1 MRQYP
6 RLIVDMKKLRG
17 NVRAVNKLCENA
29 GIFPAFVIKGCN
41 GIPEAIR
48 AAAEEGAEMIGSSRL
63 EQLKRAKE
71 IAPDIERL
79 MLRIPAPSEAAD
91 VVEVADISL
100 VSSLEAL
107 EFLDA
112 EAGKQ
117 HKKHQVILM
126 ADLGDLR
133 EGFWETDELVQAA
146 MYAEQ
151 KADNLILTGVGTNLG
166 CYGAIDVTVEK
177 MDELVQVAET
187 VESAIGRKL
196 KYISGGGTTSIPRVL
211 AKDMHPR
218 VNMLRIGEG
227 WLSARDLEDIWHCS
241 IPGVEKNAFIL
252 EAEISEVRD
261 KASYPQGVIK
271 CDAFGNVPTYEDRGI
286 RKRAIASAGK
296 VDYGYPEMLEPLEEG
311 IEVLGA
317 SSDHTL
323 LDIQEAK
330 RELKIGDIVKFG
342 MKYANTVFVTGRED
356 IAKNIIE

>member
-1 MRQYP
+1 
-6 RLIVDMKKLRG
+6 
-17 NVRAVNKLCENA
+17 
-29 GIFPAFVIKGCN
+29 
-41 GIPEAIR
+41 
-48 AAAEEGAEMIGSSRL
+48 
-63 EQLKRAKE
+63 
-71 IAPDIERL
+71 
-79 MLRIPAPSEAAD
+79 
-91 VVEVADISL
+91 
-100 VSSLEAL
+100 
-107 EFLDA
+107 
-112 EAGKQ
+112 
-117 HKKHQVILM
+117 
-126 ADLGDLR
+126 
-133 EGFWETDELVQAA
+133 
-146 MYAEQ
+146 
-151 KADNLILTGVGTNLG
+151 
-166 CYGAIDVTVEK
+166 
-177 MDELVQVAET
+177 
-187 VESAIGRKL
+187 
-196 KYISGGGTTSIPRVL
+196 
-211 AKDMHPR
+211 
-218 VNMLRIGEG
+218 MLRIGEG

-241 IPGVEKNAFIL
+241 IPGVEKNTFIL